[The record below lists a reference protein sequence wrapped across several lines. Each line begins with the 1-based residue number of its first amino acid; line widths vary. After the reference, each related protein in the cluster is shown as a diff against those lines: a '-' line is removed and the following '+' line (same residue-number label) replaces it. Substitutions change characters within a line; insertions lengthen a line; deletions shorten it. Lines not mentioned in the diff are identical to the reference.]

1 MIIMLSI
8 NPKKTNVFVR
18 YNVYVENEMTPD
30 ELAEVL
36 YPKDELV
43 YPIAKSIFEG
53 DEDDVVAH
61 LQNAIDA
68 GRHPIDLINNAL
80 IKGMS
85 IVSKLYDD
93 GDLYL
98 PDVIIS
104 AQAMVVGV
112 NYCKSIS
119 TEEINSKGK
128 IVCFVAEGDIHDI
141 GKNIVSV
148 LLKAKGFDVVDLGR
162 DVPVE
167 EVVESVL
174 DEKPI
179 MVSGTALMT
188 TTMYSFK
195 KIKEELTR
203 FDMDIP
209 LVCGGGAVTQDFVTK
224 YKLGIYGEEAADVP
238 KIAESILKG
247 EQIEKLQNLY
257 HKH

>member
-1 MIIMLSI
+1 MLSL
-8 NPKKTNVFVR
+8 NPKKTSVFVR
-18 YNVYVENEMTPD
+18 YNVQNEKKMTPD

-43 YPIAKSIFEG
+43 YPIAKAIFEG
-53 DEDDVVAH
+53 DEDDVVLH
-61 LQNAIDA
+61 LQEAIE
-68 GRHPIDLINNAL
+68 GRKNPIDLINDAL

-104 AQAMVVGV
+104 AQAMIAGV
-112 NYCKSIS
+112 DYCKSIS
-119 TEEINSKGK
+119 TEDINTKGK

-141 GKNIVSV
+141 GKNIVAV

-162 DVPVE
+162 DVPIE
-167 EVVESVL
+167 EVVEAVL

-203 FDMDIP
+203 FGMDTP
-209 LVCGGGAVTQDFVTK
+209 LVCGGGAVTQDFVTR

-247 EQIEKLQNLY
+247 ENIDNLQNLY

>member
-1 MIIMLSI
+1 MLSL

-18 YNVYVENEMTPD
+18 YNVQIEKKMTPD
-30 ELAEVL
+30 ELAEEL
-36 YPKDELV
+36 YPRDELV
-43 YPIAKSIFEG
+43 YPIAKAIFEG
-53 DEDDVVAH
+53 DEDDVVMH
-61 LQNAIDA
+61 LQEAIE
-68 GRHPIDLINNAL
+68 GGKNPIDLINDAL
-80 IKGMS
+80 IKGMA

-104 AQAMVVGV
+104 AQAMIAGV

-119 TEEINSKGK
+119 TEEIKAKGK

-141 GKNIVSV
+141 GKNIVAV
-148 LLKAKGFDVVDLGR
+148 LLRAKGFDVVDLGR
-162 DVPVE
+162 DVPIE
-167 EVVESVL
+167 EVVEAVL
-174 DEKPI
+174 NEKPM

-203 FDMDIP
+203 FGMGTP
-209 LVCGGGAVTQDFVTK
+209 LVCGGGAVTQDFVTR

-238 KIAESILKG
+238 KIAESILNG
-247 EQIEKLQNLY
+247 EDIDNLQNLY